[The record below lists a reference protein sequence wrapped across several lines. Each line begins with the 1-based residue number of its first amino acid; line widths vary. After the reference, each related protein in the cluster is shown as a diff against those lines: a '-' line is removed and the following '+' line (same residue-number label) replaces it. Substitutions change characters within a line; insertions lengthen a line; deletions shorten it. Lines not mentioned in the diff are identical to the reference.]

1 MHYEN
6 AFFPWG
12 GFPYPYENAKL
23 ALDLLRNGE
32 RERAD
37 QMFAFQ
43 QATIDHHFQPLLSF
57 FRQEKG
63 ISYTQLKEVNKELF
77 EALGKQIEIPYVYRD
92 KELGILTRR
101 EEGQT
106 IGCFGSGCKSG
117 MGFYLAGNGGV
128 LNYGVQLKPLGDCSG
143 FGLAGRGTKI
153 ELSEHA
159 LHSQCRLAAPHP
171 RKTGIPWL
179 EDSGFA
185 GMWIESTQQI
195 GKGLLKISAELEGF
209 RAQSDF
215 LFTFFVQAE
224 ACYVAG
230 SHKLKPRSLNRY
242 QGPPQKVLFNELT
255 LLPEN
260 GFHSME
266 VVPLAGDESYWGAD
280 FMITLSLLN
289 KTFQCSIN
297 KS

>member
-1 MHYEN
+1 MFHGD

-12 GFPYPYENAKL
+12 ELPYPYEHVQL
-23 ALDLLRNGE
+23 ALNFLRKGE
-32 RERAD
+32 RERAE
-37 QMFAFQ
+37 QMALFQ
-43 QATIDHHFQPLLSF
+43 EATLDHHLQPVISF

-63 ISYTQLKEVNKELF
+63 ILDLQLAELNRELFAALRKEPEISYT
-77 EALGKQIEIPYVYRD
+77 YMD
-92 KELGILTRR
+92 KELGILTKRD
-101 EEGQT
+101 EAQA

-117 MGFYLAGNGGV
+117 MGFYLAGKGGV
-128 LNYGVQLKPLGDCSG
+128 LNYGIQLKPLGDCAG

-153 ELSEHA
+153 EVA
-159 LHSQCRLAAPHP
+159 DHSLRSLCRIAAPHP
-171 RKTGIPWL
+171 RNTGIPWL

-185 GMWIESTQQI
+185 GMWIESAYQI
-195 GKGLLKISAELEGF
+195 EKDRVTVAAELEGF
-209 RAQSDF
+209 RPLTDL
-215 LFTFFVQAE
+215 LFTFFVRAE

-230 SHKLKPRSLNRY
+230 SHKLKPRTLNRY
-242 QGPPQKVLFNELT
+242 QGPPQKVVFHELT
-255 LLPEN
+255 LWPES
-260 GFHSME
+260 GFQSME